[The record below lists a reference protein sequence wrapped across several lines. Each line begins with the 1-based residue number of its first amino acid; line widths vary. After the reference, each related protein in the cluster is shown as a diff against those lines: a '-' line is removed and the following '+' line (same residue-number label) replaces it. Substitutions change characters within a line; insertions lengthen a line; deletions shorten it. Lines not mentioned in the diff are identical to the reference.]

1 MFLMLLFCQDKTS
14 ITLHNT
20 NKTGEVLTPPETQ
33 SATSV
38 QFETNFDEQQPS
50 PVQFKPV
57 SKGPESMPK
66 TSTDLF
72 GSVPFSAQKPQPSTT
87 HSVVVINTTT
97 SAVNAKTSAVPS
109 IQLQHPPKKP
119 VAAPKPVL
127 IIQGLVKQKPKKVI
141 PTTAVPITVEP
152 EAVTSVAVGM
162 VSKNQVTNP
171 KIKSKLA
178 KKYEVDLDVDD
189 DADGLLGEEP
199 EDELGDQTDAGED
212 KGKKKKKDKKVRQNE
227 EGLLEL

>member
-1 MFLMLLFCQDKTS
+1 M
-14 ITLHNT
+14 
-20 NKTGEVLTPPETQ
+20 LTPPEPQ
-33 SATSV
+33 SAASV
-38 QFETNFDEQQPS
+38 QFETNFDEQKPS

-66 TSTDLF
+66 ASTDLF

-87 HSVVVINTTT
+87 HSVVVVNST
-97 SAVNAKTSAVPS
+97 STPVSTKTSTVPS

-119 VAAPKPVL
+119 IAAPKPVL
-127 IIQGLVKQKPKKVI
+127 GLQGLVKQHQPKKVI
-141 PTTAVPITVEP
+141 TTTTVPITVEP
-152 EAVTSVAVGM
+152 EAVTAVAVGM

-189 DADGLLGEEP
+189 DADGLLGDEP
-199 EDELGDQTDAGED
+199 DDELGDE
-212 KGKKKKKDKKVRQNE
+212 KGKKKKKDKKVGQR
-227 EGLLEL
+227 LLLMDIVINICCCVFPTHRKRRRRRRRS